1 MPAWT
6 KPRKQSVLRELGRV
20 NAAIDRA
27 LEAVRKGRTA
37 DAADEILTCILHK
50 HLAIDAYPPIIVEGD
65 LAIPAGRLFRAWS
78 LKDLFVSQ
86 ALAAGADPQGNHSE
100 LERSLQHVIS
110 GVLDLVVLPWTN
122 QACADRLK
130 QLERELRALKS
141 LLATGVGQDT
151 PARRKIW
158 WDTVGRI
165 RTLQAEFLDCIY
177 GDDSHGMSRT
187 FLGLIEIDSRF
198 VQVLDTLREW
208 ERETGAPTDPRDYLK
223 NMLDTIKED
232 KDEIEERIRAFSF

>member
-1 MPAWT
+1 MPIWT
-6 KPRKQSVLRELGRV
+6 KQRKQNVLRELRLV

-27 LEAVRKGRTA
+27 LQAVRKGKTA
-37 DAADEILTCILHK
+37 DAAEEILTAIQHK
-50 HLAIDAYPPIIVEGD
+50 HLAIDAYPPIVVRGE
-65 LAIPAGRLFRAWS
+65 LTIPAGRLFRDWS
-78 LKDLFVSQ
+78 LKELFVTQ
-86 ALAAGADPQGNHSE
+86 ALAAGADPQANHSE
-100 LERSLQHVIS
+100 LERSLRQVIS
-110 GVLDLVVLPWTN
+110 GVLDLVVLPWSN
-122 QACADRLK
+122 QACADRLE

-141 LLATGVGQDT
+141 LLTTGVGQDT

-198 VQVLDTLREW
+198 ALVLDALREW
-208 ERETGAPTDPRDYLK
+208 ECRIGTPTDPRGYLE
-223 NMLDTIKED
+223 NVLDIIKED